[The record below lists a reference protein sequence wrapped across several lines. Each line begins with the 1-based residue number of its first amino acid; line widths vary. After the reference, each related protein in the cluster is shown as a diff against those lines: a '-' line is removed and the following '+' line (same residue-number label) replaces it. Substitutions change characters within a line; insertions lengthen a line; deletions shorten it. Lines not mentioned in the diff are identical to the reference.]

1 MTKIIDYLMLVPEK
15 RRKMQEYID
24 ETTDLGKYL
33 HQMCY
38 SKRRWQIQTN
48 YRVENVHTQFKKYL

>member
-1 MTKIIDYLMLVPEK
+1 MLVPEK